1 MLYDDTK
8 THIDYV
14 GNGKVYLIAGG
25 GKCYTDIA
33 ARFVSS
39 ERPVEEIISSEY
51 NAKIVNNILE
61 SGHLAATEFDWF
73 IFGVEGYSRV
83 CETQLVR
90 KRLASYLIKSGRVDL
105 KSKRKYDMILP
116 KVFLQDEY
124 KNRTYTCSVAS
135 HISDLKDQSITLT
148 YEQFIDISRQMYDHA
163 IASGIKD
170 EDARY
175 LKPQATMF
183 KAILG
188 FNCHGLRDWFKI
200 RCCHRAQYEIRDLA
214 NKMLKLCKEAQPD
227 LFKHAGANCKVLGYC
242 PENKYQCDTF
252 KDKIPTHEEILNTY
266 KSVKEYDE
274 SVTSLLGEY
283 KKLISPCKDV
293 CDDD

>member
-1 MLYDDTK
+1 MLYDNQK
-8 THIDYV
+8 TNISYV
-14 GNGKVYLIAGG
+14 GDGKVYLIAGG
-25 GKCYTDIA
+25 GRCYTDIA

-39 ERPVEEIISSEY
+39 ERSVEEIISSEY
-51 NAKIVNNILE
+51 NAKIVNNILN

-73 IFGVEGYSRV
+73 VFGVEGYSRV

-90 KRLASYLIKSGRVDL
+90 KRMASYLIKSGRVDL
-105 KSKRKYDMILP
+105 KSKRKYDMVLP

-124 KNRTYTCSVAS
+124 KDRTYTCTVGS

-148 YEQFIDISRQMYDHA
+148 YEQFIDISRQMYEHA

-188 FNCHGLRDWFKI
+188 FNCHALRDWFKI

-214 NKMLKLCKEAQPD
+214 NKMLRLCKEVQPD
-227 LFKHAGANCKVLGYC
+227 LFKNAGANCKVLGYC
-242 PENKYQCDTF
+242 PENQYQCDAF
-252 KDKIPTHEEILNTY
+252 KDKIPTHE
-266 KSVKEYDE
+266 
-274 SVTSLLGEY
+274 SLLSMY
-283 KKLISPCKDV
+283 KEHTEFDKHVDNLLNNLKLSEICG
-293 CDDD
+293 